1 MKQPESFEAKIKQR
15 MAGGGAW
22 PLEKKKVKKH
32 IKIVSLGADFLNGNV
47 FQNSSAM

>member
-1 MKQPESFEAKIKQR
+1 
-15 MAGGGAW
+15 MAVRK
-22 PLEKKKVKKH
+22 KKKVKKH

>member
-1 MKQPESFEAKIKQR
+1 
-15 MAGGGAW
+15 MAVR
-22 PLEKKKVKKH
+22 EKKVKKH